1 MENDLK
7 VLREDV
13 SPLTERWI
21 KKMWYISPMENYSAI
36 KRGEIMSFAAT
47 LMDLET
53 IALDKVNQTGQDKYM
68 ILLLWGI

>member
-1 MENDLK
+1 MESDLK

-53 IALDKVNQTGQDKYM
+53 IALD
-68 ILLLWGI
+68 